1 MVHKSLPNSRKLF
14 DYEGS
19 APRVPLIY
27 LGLDRVMQCPLLYKA
42 GYTVRIKAWTGRFL
56 RYNRG
61 STCRG
66 FF

>member
-42 GYTVRIKAWTGRFL
+42 GYTVRIKAWTG
-56 RYNRG
+56 
-61 STCRG
+61 
-66 FF
+66 